1 MFRKHSGRESIR
13 FYGVRISSFVSVFYT
28 NEDVHRA
35 GEQGVKQFFCRHCTN
50 RFVGRERVVLVIMTF
65 PTYKWKWITIY
76 DEIALVVYWFIIN
89 EITTSNQA
97 ESTEPR
103 SNSRSTLPSL
113 LYILW
118 QGHPETSWR
127 GPLDFILQPLSHH
140 SSQRMLRFLTEC
152 DHSFTISQLVSVWT
166 LQTLN

>member
-1 MFRKHSGRESIR
+1 MFRRHSDRESIR
-13 FYGVRISSFVSVFYT
+13 FYGVRISSFVSAFYT
-28 NEDVHRA
+28 NEDVHKA
-35 GEQGVKQFFCRHCTN
+35 GEQDVKQCFCRHCTN

-65 PTYKWKWITIY
+65 PTYKWKWFTIY

-97 ESTEPR
+97 ESTELS
-103 SNSRSTLPSL
+103 SNSRSTLSSL

-118 QGHPETSWR
+118 QGHPETSV
-127 GPLDFILQPLSHH
+127 GGSLDFILQSLSHH
-140 SSQRMLRFLTEC
+140 SSQRMLRFRTEC
-152 DHSFTISQLVSVWT
+152 DNSFTISQLVSMWT